1 MKRKEVLFSP
11 GFKFLAQVR
20 SEELEALIKAGRS
33 LININLE
40 KAALKDANLRSANLR
55 SANLRSANL
64 SGANLEGANL
74 KGANIS
80 GGNLESVNLKG
91 ANLRSANLKG
101 SKLEA
106 ADLCGADLDG
116 VNLKDADLERAD
128 LNRANLK
135 DANLEDADLRSA
147 DLCGAKLNG
156 ANLKG
161 ANLKKANFRSRE
173 VSGVGVRIARLF
185 NGQLL
190 VSGIYQ
196 DTEALKAGIK
206 PGDTIVTV
214 NGKKTE
220 LMDID
225 EAKKL
230 LFASAGSQVKLIIE
244 RDDEEKEYS
253 LNSDR
258 FRMSVL
264 GLTSEQ
270 VKGADNWQKADYDP
284 EFRASLGLPS
294 RDTLVQ
300 VRYTH

>member
-40 KAALKDANLRSANLR
+40 KAALNDA
-55 SANLRSANL
+55 
-64 SGANLEGANL
+64 
-74 KGANIS
+74 
-80 GGNLESVNLKG
+80 NLESVNLKG
-91 ANLRSANLKG
+91 ANLRSANLRSVNLEGANLEGANLRSAKLKG
-101 SKLEA
+101 AKLEA

-147 DLCGAKLNG
+147 DLSGAKLNG

-230 LFASAGSQVKLIIE
+230 LFAKPGSQVKLIIE